1 MNMKQNARPATIS
14 KTRLLA
20 LWLLPLVACLAGCI
34 SRPTIQSRIQQ
45 RNAAYA
51 ALTPAV
57 KQLVAEG
64 RIQAGMDTNAVYM
77 AWGRPEEILQSG
89 DQRGEYTTWVY
100 RGAYLE
106 ETRYWVGRRVP
117 HLSFDYEPRTY
128 VRAEIIFANG
138 KVQSWRTLPQPAY

>member
-1 MNMKQNARPATIS
+1 MNMKQNARPSTIS

-64 RIQAGMDTNAVYM
+64 RVQAGMDTNAVYM
-77 AWGRPEEILQSG
+77 AWGRPDEILQSG
-89 DQRGEYTTWVY
+89 DQRGEYTTWLY

-117 HLSFDYEPRTY
+117 QLAFDYEPRTY
-128 VRAEIIFANG
+128 VSAEIVFANG
-138 KVQSWRTLPQPAY
+138 KVQSWRTLPQPTY

>member
-1 MNMKQNARPATIS
+1 MKQNKCPVTILKS
-14 KTRLLA
+14 RLLA
-20 LWLLPLVACLAGCI
+20 LWFLPLVIGLTGCI